1 MQQKSNIK
9 DVIDGLIDS
18 NGIKTEVT
26 LTLTQKTL
34 FRIVI
39 ALLISGVSILSIV
52 YLTKHLFP
60 NKQLAGLEKEIIQIK
75 TLLKK

>member
-39 ALLISGVSILSIV
+39 ALLISGC
-52 YLTKHLFP
+52 
-60 NKQLAGLEKEIIQIK
+60 
-75 TLLKK
+75 LLYTSPSPRDRG